1 MAGLRLCVCSMTGP
15 LCQVDG
21 PEAAKVLD
29 AKRSIEQASGARM
42 SQPQLVLGERVSL
55 DMELLRDI
63 GGGARVLDVTLVIVN
78 LDRRDDA
85 ADAHVD
91 TEFAFEI
98 HSQMFVS

>member
-1 MAGLRLCVCSMTGP
+1 V
-15 LCQVDG
+15 

-29 AKRSIEQASGARM
+29 AKRFIKQASGVRM
-42 SQPQLVLGERVSL
+42 SQQQLVLQDRHL
-55 DMELLRDI
+55 FDMELLSDI
-63 GGGARVLDVTLVIVN
+63 GGDVHVLDVTLVIVN